1 MDRRDK
7 LKVVH
12 WFFKIR
18 KGNIEQYNFKV
29 RYVDIERRASISN
42 SNEK

>member
-1 MDRRDK
+1 MDGRDE

-12 WFFKIR
+12 WLCKIR

-29 RYVDIERRASISN
+29 GYVDIERRASI
-42 SNEK
+42 EQQ